1 MCVSNKFCLSLKLR
15 GEKDTN
21 WEGGTRAVGFI
32 WSPLLETSHYVS
44 NHLMH
49 VSDWL
54 PTLLKVAGYDMNSLP
69 HDHLD
74 GFDMWDV
81 LSMNEDVSPRTE
93 VLYNIDPVDKTAA
106 IRVQNMKLILGF
118 QVVSDWFSQP
128 QILPPTDLSL
138 TDDQKFSLMMS
149 DLPFLISEALGREFH
164 TGTPI
169 VVDCGQ
175 RTANA
180 TTNCNPGI
188 TPCLFDLDVDPC
200 EYNNLADL
208 MPETVTKLLQRL
220 AAYNA
225 TAVSCRKKPDD
236 LRGLP
241 FYNCGTFGPWID
253 LNNEE

>member
-1 MCVSNKFCLSLKLR
+1 
-15 GEKDTN
+15 
-21 WEGGTRAVGFI
+21 
-32 WSPLLETSHYVS
+32 
-44 NHLMH
+44 
-49 VSDWL
+49 
-54 PTLLKVAGYDMNSLP
+54 
-69 HDHLD
+69 
-74 GFDMWDV
+74 
-81 LSMNEDVSPRTE
+81 
-93 VLYNIDPVDKTAA
+93 
-106 IRVQNMKLILGF
+106 MKLILGF
-118 QVVSDWFSQP
+118 QVVSDWFSRP

-175 RTANA
+175 RPANA

-225 TAVSCRKKPDD
+225 TAVPCRKKPDD
-236 LRGLP
+236 PRGLP
-241 FYNCGTFGPWID
+241 IYNCGTFGPWID